1 MIYKSIQCLNQPSLD
16 KEERKKKID
25 EEQQLLH
32 QHLIAS
38 CPMLNM
44 LADTA
49 AVMSELLE
57 KAAVGRT
64 NCTLDN
70 ETEAECI
77 NEAEC
82 KKDPISTRYGK
93 NKGIAPKKNAQ

>member
-1 MIYKSIQCLNQPSLD
+1 MKS
-16 KEERKKKID
+16 E
-25 EEQQLLH
+25 QLLH
-32 QHLIAS
+32 QHLIDS

-49 AVMSELLE
+49 VVVSELLE
-57 KAAVGRT
+57 KASVART

-93 NKGIAPKKNAQ
+93 NKGIAPKKKCTMS